1 MSGADL
7 ANVTNEGALMAARQG
22 KKKIDFSDFNKVKS
36 EIIFFRVISLFL
48 QRILMEYIDIEKNI
62 KSF

>member
-36 EIIFFRVISLFL
+36 EIIFLEISCYFYN
-48 QRILMEYIDIEKNI
+48 ESWWNI
-62 KSF
+62 KILK